1 MPRKPIDHEPSVLR
15 IEGLSEPGKLLGEPK
30 PQPPQPDV
38 FVDDFTGEPIP
49 VVRPEPQPEPPRPIA
64 PDHRELKRKADQR
77 ARDEQLSLLVRL
89 GLVDV
94 ADPIPPEPPKP
105 KPVQL
110 AHNQRLLGDKLVI
123 TFHNPNALKRRI

>member
-1 MPRKPIDHEPSVLR
+1 MPRKPTVPPVLR
-15 IEGLSEPGKLLGEPK
+15 IEGLSNMGKAIDK

-49 VVRPEPQPEPPRPIA
+49 VVRPEPTPEPPRPIA

-94 ADPIPPEPPKP
+94 VDPIPPEPHKP
-105 KPVQL
+105 KLPHV
-110 AHNQRLLGDKLVI
+110 AHNQALLGKDHII
-123 TFHNPNALKRRI
+123 TFINPNALKRRI